1 MLELRDAKK
10 IASTLESDKESIHH
24 VERQIRCSA
33 TVVGKGVTW
42 LANFGSTIINVIAV
56 VNWGTCKQ

>member
-1 MLELRDAKK
+1 MLESRDAKK
-10 IASTLESDKESIHH
+10 IASALESDEECINH
-24 VERQIRCSA
+24 VERQTRCSA

-42 LANFGSTIINVIAV
+42 LANVGSTIINVIAV